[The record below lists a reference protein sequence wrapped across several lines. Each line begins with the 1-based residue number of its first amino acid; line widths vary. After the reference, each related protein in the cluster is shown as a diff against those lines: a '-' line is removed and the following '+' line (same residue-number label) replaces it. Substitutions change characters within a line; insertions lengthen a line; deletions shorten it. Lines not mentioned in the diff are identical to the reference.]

1 MITFNFANLELAWQ
15 CKKKLGRP
23 LFFSKSLSFSK
34 RSIPGRISLTNRHLL
49 IVDGHSSHVTLEAI
63 EQAHEFGLNMVTLPV
78 HTSHALQPFDV
89 SCLKLFKTT
98 FRKEKDVAMSKNNY
112 MELDKITLIGWLTRP
127 WTN

>member
-1 MITFNFANLELAWQ
+1 
-15 CKKKLGRP
+15 
-23 LFFSKSLSFSK
+23 
-34 RSIPGRISLTNRHLL
+34 
-49 IVDGHSSHVTLEAI
+49 VDGHNSHVTLEAI

-112 MELDKITLIGWLTRP
+112 MELNNLNWVG
-127 WTN
+127 